1 MNDNL
6 LPREKALTYGIQTLN
21 NNELLALVLKSAYR
35 NTNVLA
41 MSNDLIN
48 KAGGFRNLLSLTYD
62 ELIEIK
68 GIKKA
73 KALEIMAM
81 LEIFKRLSRIETIQ
95 DSGNTINPLKLVD
108 FLRFEIGFKEREEFY
123 LILINGKGEIIKAE
137 SMYKGTSN
145 YSPVAIDEILRRA
158 LLKKT
163 KFVVVAH
170 NHPSGNVNP
179 SDADIKLTRAIS
191 EGCNH
196 VGIKLLDHLIVG
208 QSSFYS
214 FKSSGLLLK

>member
-191 EGCNH
+191 EGCSH